1 MAAPEYVPRPKA
13 ERARVYESPPWRYE
27 SWRAMRPADLA
38 DGQPIGPGLGNPGP
52 DQGYMM
58 RLAREFEGRLRLV
71 PDEHDDDVMA
81 GAAAIA
87 LRRAS
92 LFGRAPVIHDLTVA
106 LRVFGYLGDGETPD
120 PDLVAFRRRVFEGCA
135 DQHHFADLQALVD
148 SVPEPVLRLTPQ
160 QVRERAASGWRQ
172 LFEVDDESY

>member
-13 ERARVYESPPWRYE
+13 ERSRVYESPPWRYDA
-27 SWRAMRPADLA
+27 WLAVRPGDLA
-38 DGQPIGPGLGNPGP
+38 DGQPSGPGLGHPGP
-52 DQGYMM
+52 DQGFVLK
-58 RLAREFEGRLRLV
+58 LARQFEGRLALGEG
-71 PDEHDDDVMA
+71 EHEDDVMA

-106 LRVFGYLGDGETPD
+106 LRVFGYLGDAGAAD
-120 PDLVAFRRRVFEGCA
+120 AGLVDRRRPLFEGCA
-135 DQHHFADLQALVD
+135 DLHHYARLQALGD

-160 QVRERAASGWRQ
+160 QVRERASADWRG
-172 LFEVDDESY
+172 LLDPGPDA